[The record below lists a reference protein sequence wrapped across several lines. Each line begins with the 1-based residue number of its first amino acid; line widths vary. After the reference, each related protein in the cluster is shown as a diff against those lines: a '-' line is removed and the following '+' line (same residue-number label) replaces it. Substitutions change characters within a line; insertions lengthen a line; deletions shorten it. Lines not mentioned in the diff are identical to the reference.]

1 MFCRK
6 IPIISFLFVVGLSG
20 QSIFNAYGLGLSKS
34 FQHTSSAGA
43 SSIGLVPTFHPGVS
57 LDNPATWS
65 GLKFTYI
72 SGSYSNREMGID
84 ANNSSNTGGGIEKI
98 QFVIPIRDKY
108 GFGLSIKT
116 VNDHYS
122 YFKTDSISFDF
133 QGKTIQS
140 NKVFRSGGGLM
151 AGTVGLSLPLNE
163 KMAFGLSL
171 DRLFGSSRD
180 EQSLILNDMHYRLFN
195 IRTYSG
201 STINFNFAGQFFSN
215 NKIMILGFAKVSMT
229 GSPVSGTLYQFDV
242 FEDRNQN
249 FSYDQDDYPATAEV
263 DTINISNIY
272 APNSFSL
279 GFNVS
284 FKNNMNI
291 FTEFQL
297 WNDEATNAN
306 YASIIKEQIGSKT
319 HLGAGMVR
327 FGNLDARSWQDRI
340 TLRLGS
346 YKETY
351 GLRYSGKTINENG
364 ISLGFGFKFAATG
377 NQLDISYRKGSR
389 SMEGGHKEIIKDFTI
404 GLSLGD
410 VWFLRRR
417 AKQ

>member
-1 MFCRK
+1 
-6 IPIISFLFVVGLSG
+6 
-20 QSIFNAYGLGLSKS
+20 
-34 FQHTSSAGA
+34 
-43 SSIGLVPTFHPGVS
+43 
-57 LDNPATWS
+57 
-65 GLKFTYI
+65 
-72 SGSYSNREMGID
+72 
-84 ANNSSNTGGGIEKI
+84 
-98 QFVIPIRDKY
+98 
-108 GFGLSIKT
+108 
-116 VNDHYS
+116 
-122 YFKTDSISFDF
+122 
-133 QGKTIQS
+133 
-140 NKVFRSGGGLM
+140 
-151 AGTVGLSLPLNE
+151 
-163 KMAFGLSL
+163 MAFGLSL